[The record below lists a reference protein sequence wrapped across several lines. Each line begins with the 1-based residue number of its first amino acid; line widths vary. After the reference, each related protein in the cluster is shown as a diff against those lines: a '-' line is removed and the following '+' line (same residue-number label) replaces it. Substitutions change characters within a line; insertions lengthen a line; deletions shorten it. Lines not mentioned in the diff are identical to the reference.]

1 MSETSKLIHVF
12 ILIDKI
18 LLSFL
23 VYILNEVLGG
33 L

>member
-1 MSETSKLIHVF
+1 MSEISKLIHVF